1 MARSTMLAD
10 VVPRAAP
17 AAPLSTPAPGQPP
30 PVLLY
35 RLFVSNQTPTPG
47 CQMLC
52 DDDFVIQ
59 LEKVSP

>member
-17 AAPLSTPAPGQPP
+17 AAPLSTPVPGQPP

-47 CQMLC
+47 CPMLC
-52 DDDFVIQ
+52 DDD
-59 LEKVSP
+59 S